1 MDNFEWAEGYMM
13 KFGLYEVDFTT
24 QERKLR
30 SGSRAFT
37 AIVNQPGADKRGYIV
52 SIGDN
57 APDLLLEYT
66 NGQKVQLSD
75 LRGSV
80 VVLQFTASWCSV
92 CIQEMPHLEKD
103 VWQRFKDD
111 GLVLIGIDRDEPLE
125 VVQKFQKKVG
135 TTYPI
140 ALDPGAKHF
149 SKFAHKNS
157 GVTRNIVIDKNG
169 KIAFLTR
176 LFDKIE
182 FQNMID
188 MIEFLINKNN

>member
-1 MDNFEWAEGYMM
+1 MTA
-13 KFGLYEVDFTT
+13 L
-24 QERKLR
+24 QKLCWIILKIFHIKHQKLGR
-30 SGSRAFT
+30 
-37 AIVNQPGADKRGYIV
+37 V
-52 SIGDN
+52 
-57 APDLLLEYT
+57 LE
-66 NGQKVQLSD
+66 N
-75 LRGSV
+75 
-80 VVLQFTASWCSV
+80 
-92 CIQEMPHLEKD
+92 
-103 VWQRFKDD
+103 
-111 GLVLIGIDRDEPLE
+111 
-125 VVQKFQKKVG
+125 FQKKVG

-188 MIEFLINKNN
+188 KIEFLIKGKN